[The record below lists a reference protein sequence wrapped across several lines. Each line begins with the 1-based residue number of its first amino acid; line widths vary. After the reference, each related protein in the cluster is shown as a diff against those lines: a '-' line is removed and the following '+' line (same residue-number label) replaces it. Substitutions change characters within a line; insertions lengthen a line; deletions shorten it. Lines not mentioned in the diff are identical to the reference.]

1 MRKAT
6 AVRAIRRL
14 FLASLIAGLG
24 TVAGAQTRYDLVAG
38 LDFDRWI
45 VCRAAGD
52 VTTVVMDG
60 DGDTDLDLFV
70 YDANGNRIVA
80 DTRSSDYGEVRWRTL
95 VSGCFEVR
103 IVNLG
108 LVPNAYR
115 ISFRVARDR

>member
-24 TVAGAQTRYDLVAG
+24 TVAGAQTRHDLVAG
-38 LDFDRWI
+38 LDFDRWR

-70 YDANGNRIVA
+70 YDENGNRIVS
-80 DTRSSDYGEVRWRTL
+80 DTRSSDYGEVRWRAL
-95 VSGCFEVR
+95 WSACFEVR
-103 IVNLG
+103 VVNLG
-108 LVPNAYR
+108 LVPNLYR
-115 ISFRVARDR
+115 ISVE